1 MDIEEW
7 KKKVEGA
14 EGDGWCAPGVSC
26 EICHGAFLI
35 TPKPHGCD
43 FEDAPLGNK
52 HCHYERKE
60 DTIRNEQQKV
70 IAVYVTWDR
79 VEE

>member
-35 TPKPHGCD
+35 NFGEILKVRRPEATYYYYICLECQAVK
-43 FEDAPLGNK
+43 LG
-52 HCHYERKE
+52 
-60 DTIRNEQQKV
+60 IS
-70 IAVYVTWDR
+70 
-79 VEE
+79 VEEL